1 MARLYHDHKSLDLA
15 ARLLT
20 RFYPGK
26 AKERACRLD
35 CDIIKA
41 ESDNGNMRTGEGWVP
56 LPSLFK
62 QKEGH
67 LQRYKH
73 KDRERPTPCSLV
85 PSWVTLSNEDKA
97 KDQDPLQG
105 GVTLGAV
112 FFELPSAPSDA

>member
-1 MARLYHDHKSLDLA
+1 
-15 ARLLT
+15 
-20 RFYPGK
+20 
-26 AKERACRLD
+26 LD

-73 KDRERPTPCSLV
+73 KDRERSTPCSLV
-85 PSWVTLSNEDKA
+85 PSWVTLQDKA
-97 KDQDPLQG
+97 KERTKTLFKE